1 MRAYR
6 YLLIALA
13 LGALGAALAWL
24 VGRDPGLVLIERG
37 GWRVETTLAFAV
49 AAIVA
54 LWFAAAAL
62 VRLVRWPVRAWE
74 RRQRM
79 RALARL
85 TQGLRARLEGR
96 LERASNQFL
105 AASTH
110 AEAAEPALLGAIDS
124 ARARGDAGALEGLLD
139 RVGGL
144 SGGAALRT
152 MLRAEVDLAAGRRAE
167 AIERLVAAEIAGE
180 LPPAGVAT
188 LARALVA
195 AGRAREALPLVS
207 RLGGTRTLPPPD
219 LEALA
224 TSTIAGALGQA
235 SDRIN
240 LASLWAGLS
249 RADRARPGVIDA
261 LASRARA
268 LGAAAEFIDEAEGV
282 VNHAFGEAAVR
293 AWASMP
299 GGDPERRRDRIDRWL
314 VDHPGSAALQV
325 ARARMNRLAGHW
337 AEAEDD
343 ARRALASGAG
353 AEAWEELGA
362 AYAEQ
367 GDATRA
373 ARAYANA
380 LAVGRGEPAAPLAA
394 RIGEGDVGA
403 APAAEVRNE
412 HGIPRL
418 PDA

>member
-1 MRAYR
+1 MKAYR
-6 YLLIALA
+6 YLLVALA
-13 LGALGAALAWL
+13 LGVLGAALAWL
-24 VGRDPGLVLIERG
+24 IGRDPGLVLIERG

-49 AAIVA
+49 AAVVL
-54 LWFAAAAL
+54 LWFAVAGL
-62 VRLVRWPVRAWE
+62 VRLVRWPIRAWE
-74 RRQRM
+74 RRRRM
-79 RALARL
+79 RAVARL
-85 TQGLRARLEGR
+85 AQGLRARLEGR
-96 LERASNQFL
+96 LERAANQL
-105 AASTH
+105 AAASTH
-110 AEAAEPALLGAIDS
+110 PEVAEPALLGAIDA
-124 ARARGDAGALEGLLD
+124 ARARADATALEGLVD
-139 RVGGL
+139 RAGGL
-144 SGGAALRT
+144 PGGTALAA
-152 MLRAEVDLAAGRRAE
+152 MLRAEIDLAAGRRAE
-167 AIERLVAAEIAGE
+167 AIERLVATETAGD
-180 LPPAGVAT
+180 LPPAGIAT
-188 LARALVA
+188 LARALVD
-195 AGRAREALPLVS
+195 AGRAREALPLVA
-207 RLGGTRTLPPPD
+207 RLGGTRTLPAAELD
-219 LEALA
+219 ALLASTLASALA
-224 TSTIAGALGQA
+224 QA

-249 RADRARPGVIDA
+249 RADRARPGVVDA

-268 LGAAAEFIDEAEGV
+268 LGTAAEFVDEAEGV
-282 VNHAFGEAAVR
+282 VNRDFGEAAVR

-299 GGDPERRRDRIDRWL
+299 GGDPDRRRERIERWL
-314 VDHPGSAALQV
+314 AEHPGSAALRV

-353 AEAWEELGA
+353 ADAWEELGA

-367 GDATRA
+367 GDAPRA

-380 LAVGRGEPAAPLAA
+380 LAVARGEPAAPLAA